1 MGGVLI
7 SPKPEGS
14 TVGHLTG
21 VPGALPRTP
30 NSWLFSF
37 LFFFFTLRSFSSC
50 SHLTRRPTGDIE
62 RRGEILDPLIIETE
76 TVSVEAKPFKE
87 AGFVMQNCFPPGSPL
102 VLHH

>member
-37 LFFFFTLRSFSSC
+37 LFFPLYFAQLFQLLSF
-50 SHLTRRPTGDIE
+50 D
-62 RRGEILDPLIIETE
+62 
-76 TVSVEAKPFKE
+76 
-87 AGFVMQNCFPPGSPL
+87 
-102 VLHH
+102 